1 MKFLPSFLRRHLA
14 GKPLVASP
22 NVGCFPSL
30 PPLYKALQRL
40 LFFVMADKNL
50 STWSLSS
57 VPKVTVTLMALKKCK
72 KECNEAQFLMDSFFK
87 MFANRPLYEMKD

>member
-1 MKFLPSFLRRHLA
+1 MKFLRSFLRRHLA

-40 LFFVMADKNL
+40 LFFVLADKNL

-57 VPKVTVTLMALKKCK
+57 VSKVAVTLMALKKCK
-72 KECNEAQFLMDSFFK
+72 KECNEAFFLMDFFFK